1 MKNLPLLIV
10 LTITVATRAVAQ
22 EQLVATV
29 SNDVSVAPSHTL
41 RLEIAPHI
49 FDELD
54 ALADTLHVETVR
66 CLIGTVNGNRAA
78 IDLAWQ
84 PPIRFSES
92 TRVGYRSCPRATIA
106 LWHNH
111 PELSGVDAEYA
122 CYLSHIDLQEASNP
136 LAPIAQIVQ
145 VNSRVACWWSK
156 RQVLRAVDQPILW
169 PLETQRRGVHV
180 TLTDACN
187 QWVALPPCILDRRLI
202 AHGMIGAVRAQQNR
216 YR

>member
-10 LTITVATRAVAQ
+10 LTITVAMRAVAQ
-22 EQLVATV
+22 EQLVSAV
-29 SNDVSVAPSHTL
+29 SNGVSVAPSHTL
-41 RLEIAPHI
+41 QLEIAPHI
-49 FDELD
+49 SDELD

-66 CLIGTVNGNRAA
+66 CLIGTVDGNRAV

-92 TRVGYRSCPRATIA
+92 TRVVYQSCPRATIA

-111 PELSGVDAEYA
+111 PELPGVDAEYA
-122 CYLSHIDLQEASNP
+122 CYLSYIDLQDAGNP

-156 RQVLRAVDQPILW
+156 RQVLRAVGQAILW
-169 PLETQRRGVHV
+169 PLEMQRRGVHV

-187 QWVALPPCILDRRLI
+187 RWAAVPPCSLGPYLI
-202 AHGMIGAVRAQQNR
+202 AAQHD
-216 YR
+216 

>member
-1 MKNLPLLIV
+1 MRNLPLLIV
-10 LTITVATRAVAQ
+10 LLITVATRAVAQ
-22 EQLVATV
+22 EQLVSTV
-29 SNDVSVAPSHTL
+29 SNGISVASSHTL
-41 RLEIAPHI
+41 RLEIAAHI

-66 CLIGTVNGNRAA
+66 CLIGTVDGNRAV

-92 TRVGYRSCPRATIA
+92 TRVVYQSCPRATIA

-111 PELSGVDAEYA
+111 PELPGIDAEYA
-122 CYLSHIDLQEASNP
+122 CYLSHIDLREASNP

-156 RQVLRAVDQPILW
+156 RQVLRAVGQPILW

-187 QWVALPPCILDRRLI
+187 RWAALPPCSLGPYLI
-202 AHGMIGAVRAQQNR
+202 AAQHD
-216 YR
+216 

>member
-1 MKNLPLLIV
+1 MKNLPLIFV

-22 EQLVATV
+22 ERLISRVD
-29 SNDVSVAPSHTL
+29 NDVSVVPSNTL

-66 CLIGTVNGNRAA
+66 CLIGTVDGNHAV

-84 PPIRFSES
+84 PPIKSSEPS
-92 TRVGYRSCPRATIA
+92 WVAYQSCPRATIA

-111 PELSGVDAEYA
+111 PELPGVDAEYA
-122 CYLSHIDLQEASNP
+122 CYLSHIDLREASNP
-136 LAPIAQIVQ
+136 LAPIVQIVQ

-156 RQVLRAVDQPILW
+156 RKVLRAVDQPILW

-180 TLTDACN
+180 TLADGCSR
-187 QWVALPPCILDRRLI
+187 WGALPPCSLGRRLI
-202 AHGMIGAVRAQQNR
+202 AARHN
-216 YR
+216 

>member
-1 MKNLPLLIV
+1 MKNLPLIIV
-10 LTITVATRAVAQ
+10 LSITVATRAVAQ
-22 EQLVATV
+22 EQLVSRV
-29 SNDVSVAPSHTL
+29 DNDVSVAPSNTL

-66 CLIGTVNGNRAA
+66 CLIGTVNGNRAV

-84 PPIRFSES
+84 PPIQFSES
-92 TRVGYRSCPRATIA
+92 TRVVYQSCPGATIA

-111 PELSGVDAEYA
+111 PELLGVDAEYA
-122 CYLSHIDLQEASNP
+122 CYLSQVDLQEASNP
-136 LAPIAQIVQ
+136 LAPIVQIVQ

-169 PLETQRRGVHV
+169 PLKTQRRGVHV
-180 TLTDACN
+180 TLTNACN
-187 QWVALPPCILDRRLI
+187 RWGALPACSLDRHLI
-202 AHGMIGAVRAQQNR
+202 AARHD
-216 YR
+216 

>member
-1 MKNLPLLIV
+1 MKNLPLIV

-22 EQLVATV
+22 ERLVSRV
-29 SNDVSVAPSHTL
+29 NNDVSVVPSNTL
-41 RLEIAPHI
+41 RLEIAPHV

-54 ALADTLHVETVR
+54 ALADTLDVETVR
-66 CLIGTVNGNRAA
+66 CLIGTVDGNRAV

-84 PPIRFSES
+84 PPIPFSAS
-92 TRVGYRSCPRATIA
+92 TRVAYQSCPGATIA

-111 PELSGVDAEYA
+111 PELPGVDAEYA
-122 CYLSHIDLQEASNP
+122 CYLSDIDLREASNP
-136 LAPIAQIVQ
+136 LAPIVQIVQ

-156 RQVLRAVDQPILW
+156 RQVLRAVGQPILW

-187 QWVALPPCILDRRLI
+187 RWVAQPPCSLGRRLV
-202 AHGMIGAVRAQQNR
+202 AARHD
-216 YR
+216 

>member
-1 MKNLPLLIV
+1 MKNLPLIV
-10 LTITVATRAVAQ
+10 LLITVATRAVAQ
-22 EQLVATV
+22 ERLISRVDT
-29 SNDVSVAPSHTL
+29 DVSVVPSNTL
-41 RLEIAPHI
+41 RLEIAPLI

-54 ALADTLHVETVR
+54 GLADTLHVETVR
-66 CLIGTVNGNRAA
+66 CLIGTVNGNRAV

-92 TRVGYRSCPRATIA
+92 TRVGYQSCPRATIA

-111 PELSGVDAEYA
+111 PALPGVDAEYA
-122 CYLSHIDLQEASNP
+122 CYLSHIDLREASNP
-136 LAPIAQIVQ
+136 LAPIVQIVQ

-169 PLETQRRGVHV
+169 PLDTQRRGVHV

-187 QWVALPPCILDRRLI
+187 RWGALPPCSLGRRLI
-202 AHGMIGAVRAQQNR
+202 AARR
-216 YR
+216 D

>member
-22 EQLVATV
+22 EQPVSRV
-29 SNDVSVAPSHTL
+29 SNDVSVVPSHTL

-66 CLIGTVNGNRAA
+66 CLIGTVHGNRAV

-84 PPIRFSES
+84 PPIQFSDS
-92 TRVGYRSCPRATIA
+92 TGVVYQSCPRATIA

-111 PELSGVDAEYA
+111 PELPGIDAEYA
-122 CYLSHIDLQEASNP
+122 CYLSYVDLQEASNP

-180 TLTDACN
+180 TLADACN
-187 QWVALPPCILDRRLI
+187 RWGALLPCSLDRRLI
-202 AHGMIGAVRAQQNR
+202 AHSMTGAVGAGQNR
-216 YR
+216 

>member
-1 MKNLPLLIV
+1 MKNLPLIIV

-22 EQLVATV
+22 ERLVSRV
-29 SNDVSVAPSHTL
+29 DNVDNDVSVVPSNTL

-54 ALADTLHVETVR
+54 AWADTLHVETVR
-66 CLIGTVNGNRAA
+66 CLIGTMDGNRAV

-84 PPIRFSES
+84 PPIQFSAS
-92 TRVGYRSCPRATIA
+92 TRVVYQSCPRATIA

-111 PELSGVDAEYA
+111 PELRGVDAEYA

-136 LAPIAQIVQ
+136 LVPIVQIVQ

-156 RQVLRAVDQPILW
+156 GQVLRAVDQPFLW

-180 TLTDACN
+180 TLTDGCS
-187 QWVALPPCILDRRLI
+187 QWGALPPCSLDRHLI
-202 AHGMIGAVRAQQNR
+202 AARHD
-216 YR
+216 

>member
-1 MKNLPLLIV
+1 MKNLPLPIV
-10 LTITVATRAVAQ
+10 LMITVATRAVAQ
-22 EQLVATV
+22 EQLVAAV
-29 SNDVSVAPSHTL
+29 SDGVSVAASHTL
-41 RLEIAPHI
+41 RLEIAPYI

-66 CLIGTVNGNRAA
+66 CLIGTVDGNRAV

-92 TRVGYRSCPRATIA
+92 TRVVYQSCPRATIA

-111 PELSGVDAEYA
+111 PELPGVDAEYA
-122 CYLSHIDLQEASNP
+122 CYLSRIDLQEASNP
-136 LAPIAQIVQ
+136 LAPLVQIVQ

-187 QWVALPPCILDRRLI
+187 RWGALPPCSLGRRLI
-202 AHGMIGAVRAQQNR
+202 AHGMIDAVRARQNR
-216 YR
+216 

>member
-10 LTITVATRAVAQ
+10 LMITVATRAVAQ
-22 EQLVATV
+22 EQLVSTV

-41 RLEIAPHI
+41 RLEIATPI

-66 CLIGTVNGNRAA
+66 CLIGTVDGNRAV

-84 PPIRFSES
+84 PPIQFSTS
-92 TRVGYRSCPRATIA
+92 TRVVYQSCPGATIA

-111 PELSGVDAEYA
+111 RELWGVDAKYA

-136 LAPIAQIVQ
+136 LAPIVQIVQ

-156 RQVLRAVDQPILW
+156 LQVLRAADKPILW
-169 PLETQRRGVHV
+169 ALETQRRGVHV

-187 QWVALPPCILDRRLI
+187 RWGALPPCSLDRHLI
-202 AHGMIGAVRAQQNR
+202 AARHD
-216 YR
+216 

>member
-1 MKNLPLLIV
+1 MKNLPLIV
-10 LTITVATRAVAQ
+10 LMITVAPRGVAQ
-22 EQLVATV
+22 EQLVSRVDTYA
-29 SNDVSVAPSHTL
+29 SVAPSNTL

-66 CLIGTVNGNRAA
+66 CLIGTMDGNRAV

-84 PPIRFSES
+84 PPIQFSES
-92 TRVGYRSCPRATIA
+92 TRVVYQSCPRATIA

-111 PELSGVDAEYA
+111 PELPGVDAEYA
-122 CYLSHIDLQEASNP
+122 CYLSHMDLQEASNP
-136 LAPIAQIVQ
+136 LAPIVQIVQ
-145 VNSRVACWWSK
+145 VNSLVACWWSK

-187 QWVALPPCILDRRLI
+187 RWGALPPCSLDGRLI
-202 AHGMIGAVRAQQNR
+202 AHGMIGAVRALQQR
-216 YR
+216 

>member
-10 LTITVATRAVAQ
+10 LMITVATRAVAQ
-22 EQLVATV
+22 EQLVSTV

-41 RLEIAPHI
+41 RLEIAPYI

-66 CLIGTVNGNRAA
+66 CLIGTVDGNRAV

-84 PPIRFSES
+84 PPIQFSES
-92 TRVGYRSCPRATIA
+92 TRVVYQSCPRATIA

-111 PELSGVDAEYA
+111 PELPGVDPEYA

-136 LAPIAQIVQ
+136 LAPIVQIVQ

-156 RQVLRAVDQPILW
+156 RQVLRAVDRPILW
-169 PLETQRRGVHV
+169 PLDTQRRGVHV

-187 QWVALPPCILDRRLI
+187 RWGALPPCSLDRHLI
-202 AHGMIGAVRAQQNR
+202 AARR
-216 YR
+216 D

>member
-1 MKNLPLLIV
+1 MKNLPLIFV

-22 EQLVATV
+22 EQLVSTV

-41 RLEIAPHI
+41 RLEIVTPI

-54 ALADTLHVETVR
+54 ALADTLHLETVR
-66 CLIGTVNGNRAA
+66 CLIGIVDGNRAV

-92 TRVGYRSCPRATIA
+92 TGVVYQSCPRATIA

-111 PELSGVDAEYA
+111 TELRGVDAEYA
-122 CYLSHIDLQEASNP
+122 CYLSQIDLQEASNP
-136 LAPIAQIVQ
+136 LAPIVQIVQ

-180 TLTDACN
+180 TLTDACSR
-187 QWVALPPCILDRRLI
+187 WGALPPCSLDRHLI
-202 AHGMIGAVRAQQNR
+202 AAQHD
-216 YR
+216 

>member
-1 MKNLPLLIV
+1 MKNLPLIIV

-22 EQLVATV
+22 EQLVSRV
-29 SNDVSVAPSHTL
+29 DNDVSVAPSNTL

-66 CLIGTVNGNRAA
+66 CLIGTVEGNRAV

-84 PPIRFSES
+84 PPIQFSES
-92 TRVGYRSCPRATIA
+92 TRVAYQSCPRATIA

-111 PELSGVDAEYA
+111 PELPGVDAEYA
-122 CYLSHIDLQEASNP
+122 CYLSNVDLREASNP
-136 LAPIAQIVQ
+136 LAPIVQIVQ
-145 VNSRVACWWSK
+145 VNSRVACWWSQ
-156 RQVLRAVDQPILW
+156 RQVLRARDQSILW

-180 TLTDACN
+180 TLTDACDR
-187 QWVALPPCILDRRLI
+187 WGALPLCSLDRHLI
-202 AHGMIGAVRAQQNR
+202 AARHD
-216 YR
+216 

>member
-10 LTITVATRAVAQ
+10 LMITIATRVVAQ

-29 SNDVSVAPSHTL
+29 SDDVSVAPSHSL
-41 RLEIAPHI
+41 RLEIAPQI

-66 CLIGTVNGNRAA
+66 CLIGTVEGNRAV

-84 PPIRFSES
+84 PPIQLSES
-92 TRVGYRSCPRATIA
+92 TRVVYRSCPRATIA

-111 PELSGVDAEYA
+111 PELPGVDAAYA

-136 LAPIAQIVQ
+136 LAPIVQIVQ

-169 PLETQRRGVHV
+169 PFETQRRGVHV

-187 QWVALPPCILDRRLI
+187 QWMELPPCSLGRRLI
-202 AHGMIGAVRAQQNR
+202 AARHD
-216 YR
+216 

>member
-1 MKNLPLLIV
+1 MRNLPLLIV
-10 LTITVATRAVAQ
+10 LLITVATRAVAQ
-22 EQLVATV
+22 EQLVSTV
-29 SNDVSVAPSHTL
+29 SNGISVASSHTL

-66 CLIGTVNGNRAA
+66 CLIGTLDGNRAVV
-78 IDLAWQ
+78 DLAWQ
-84 PPIRFSES
+84 PPIRFSGS
-92 TRVGYRSCPRATIA
+92 TRVVYQSCPRATIA

-111 PELSGVDAEYA
+111 PELPGIDAEYA
-122 CYLSHIDLQEASNP
+122 CYLSHVDLLEASNP
-136 LAPIAQIVQ
+136 LAPIVQIVQ

-187 QWVALPPCILDRRLI
+187 RWGALPPCSLDRHLI
-202 AHGMIGAVRAQQNR
+202 AARND
-216 YR
+216 

>member
-1 MKNLPLLIV
+1 MKNLPLIV
-10 LTITVATRAVAQ
+10 LMITVATRAVAQ
-22 EQLVATV
+22 ERLVSRV
-29 SNDVSVAPSHTL
+29 DDDVSVTPSNSL

-66 CLIGTVNGNRAA
+66 CLIGTVNGNRAV

-92 TRVGYRSCPRATIA
+92 TRVAYQSCPRATIA

-111 PELSGVDAEYA
+111 PELPGIDAEYA
-122 CYLSHIDLQEASNP
+122 CYLSHIDLREASNP

-156 RQVLRAVDQPILW
+156 RQVLRAVGQPILW

-180 TLTDACN
+180 TLADACN
-187 QWVALPPCILDRRLI
+187 RWAALPPCTLGPYLI
-202 AHGMIGAVRAQQNR
+202 AAQHD
-216 YR
+216 

>member
-1 MKNLPLLIV
+1 MNKLPLIV

-22 EQLVATV
+22 ERLVSRV
-29 SNDVSVAPSHTL
+29 DNDVSVVPSNTL

-66 CLIGTVNGNRAA
+66 CLIGTVNGNRAV

-84 PPIRFSES
+84 PPIQFSES
-92 TRVGYRSCPRATIA
+92 TRVVYQSCPGATIA

-111 PELSGVDAEYA
+111 PELPGVDAKYA
-122 CYLSHIDLQEASNP
+122 CYLSRIDLQEASNP
-136 LAPIAQIVQ
+136 LAPIVQIVQ

-156 RQVLRAVDQPILW
+156 RQVLRAADQPILW
-169 PLETQRRGVHV
+169 PLETQRRGVHI
-180 TLTDACN
+180 TLTAACN
-187 QWVALPPCILDRRLI
+187 RWGALLPCSLGRHLI
-202 AHGMIGAVRAQQNR
+202 SARHD
-216 YR
+216 

>member
-1 MKNLPLLIV
+1 MRDLPLIIV

-22 EQLVATV
+22 EQLVSTV
-29 SNDVSVAPSHTL
+29 SNDVSVMPSRTL
-41 RLEIAPHI
+41 RLEIAPHV

-66 CLIGTVNGNRAA
+66 CLIGTVDGNRAV

-84 PPIRFSES
+84 PPIQFSEPN
-92 TRVGYRSCPRATIA
+92 RVAYQSCPRATIA

-111 PELSGVDAEYA
+111 PELPGIDAEYA
-122 CYLSHIDLQEASNP
+122 CYLSHTDLQEASNP
-136 LAPIAQIVQ
+136 LAPIVQIVQ
-145 VNSRVACWWSK
+145 VNSRVACWWSQ

-169 PLETQRRGVHV
+169 PLDTQRRGVHV

-187 QWVALPPCILDRRLI
+187 RWGALPPCSLDRHLI
-202 AHGMIGAVRAQQNR
+202 AARR
-216 YR
+216 D